1 MNERNFMD
9 EGGVLVTNAR
19 AVINGTMYSMA
30 NISSVSVGVIP
41 ASRGG
46 GFVVALVGLIIAA
59 ATDGGGQLFGAI
71 LLIGGLAV
79 ALTAKPTFMVR
90 LGSASGEAT
99 ALSSKDESFVT
110 KVVGALNSAIISRG

>member
-1 MNERNFMD
+1 MNERNFMN

-30 NISSVSVGVIP
+30 NITSVSVGMIP

-46 GFVVALVGLIIAA
+46 GVITAIIGAVIAAAGDGGAQAFGVVLLLVGLVM
-59 ATDGGGQLFGAI
+59 AI
-71 LLIGGLAV
+71 
-79 ALTAKPTFMVR
+79 TAKPTFRVC

-99 ALSSKDESFVT
+99 ALSSKDESFVS
-110 KVVGALNSAIISRG
+110 KVVGALNEAIISRG